1 MLGEFVQCVQ
11 ATVYLYSPYC
21 IIGLKTTVSLLV
33 HVVYAM
39 LYLVIASLTVICPNI
54 YMQLDNLT
62 SAIQRF
68 KCVNVI
74 ELYSG

>member
-11 ATVYLYSPYC
+11 STVYLYSPYC
-21 IIGLKTTVSLLV
+21 IFGLKSLLV

-74 ELYSG
+74 ELCSG